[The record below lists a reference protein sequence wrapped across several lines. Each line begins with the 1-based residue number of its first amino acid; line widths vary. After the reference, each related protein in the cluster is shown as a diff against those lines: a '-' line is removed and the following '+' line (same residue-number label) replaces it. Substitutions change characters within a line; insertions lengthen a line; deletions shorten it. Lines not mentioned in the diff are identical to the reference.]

1 MRIDLLTSPLCPD
14 CPTARAVV
22 ARVAAAHPGTAVYEW
37 DITRDPGP
45 AVGRGLFVTPTVIVD
60 GERVVIGVPTEGDLL
75 SAKQANEAT
84 EARNDEEVTR

>member
-14 CPTARAVV
+14 CPAARDVV

-45 AVGRGLFVTPTVIVD
+45 AVGRGLFITPAVIVD
-60 GERVVIGVPTEGDLL
+60 GGRVVIGVPTESDLL
-75 SAKQANEAT
+75 SGSEAGNR
-84 EARNDEEVTR
+84 EK

>member
-22 ARVAAAHPGTAVYEW
+22 AKVAAAHPGTAVYEW

-45 AVGRGLFVTPTVIVD
+45 AVGRGLFITPAVIVD
-60 GERVVIGVPTEGDLL
+60 GGRVVVGVPTERDLV
-75 SAKQANEAT
+75 SANDATDDGEAIG
-84 EARNDEEVTR
+84 